1 MVAPLFVTLRE
12 GLEATLILGIILAY
26 LARTGNHRHSG
37 PVWVGTGLAVLVSL
51 LAGAAIFFTVGELDG
66 IAEQIFEGSTMLV
79 AVAMLAYMVVWMRRQ
94 ASGIRAELQEKLQ
107 AALSSGSGAALM
119 LMAFVVVAREGIET
133 ALFFFA
139 ASRTTTPAESAV
151 GGLLGLV
158 LAAGL
163 GYSVYRGSH
172 RLNLRA
178 FFNVTGV
185 MLMIFAA
192 GLLAHGIHEFQEAGL
207 LPEVVEHVWNVN
219 WLLDEKSTLGRFLTA
234 LVGYNG
240 NPSLLEVLAY
250 LAFLATSFTYY
261 FRSPARPQGTA
272 ETRPRQAI

>member
-1 MVAPLFVTLRE
+1 MIAPLLVTLRE

-26 LARTGNHRHSG
+26 LTRTGNRSRSG

-51 LAGAAIFFTVGELDG
+51 LAGAAVFFTVGELQG
-66 IAEQIFEGSTMLV
+66 TTEAIFEGSTMLL
-79 AVAMLAYMVVWMRRQ
+79 AVAMLTYMVVWMRRQ
-94 ASGIRAELQEKLQ
+94 ASGIRAGLQEKLQ
-107 AALSSGSGAALM
+107 AALSSGSGLALL
-119 LMAFVVVAREGIET
+119 LMAFVVVAREGIEM

-139 ASRTTTPAESAV
+139 ASRTSTPVESAI
-151 GGLLGLV
+151 GGVLGLA

-178 FFNVTGV
+178 FFNATGV
-185 MLMIFAA
+185 LLILFAG
-192 GLLAHGIHEFQEAGL
+192 GLLAHGIHEYQEVGL
-207 LPEVVEHVWNVN
+207 LPEIVGHVWDIN
-219 WLLDEKSTLGRFLTA
+219 WLLDDGSTLGRFLTA

-250 LAFLATSFTYY
+250 FVYLATAFTY
-261 FRSPARPQGTA
+261 FLRSGKRPQRTA
-272 ETRPRQAI
+272 ETGSRQAA